1 MKGKNSYKT
10 WLLDQNN
17 FQGSI
22 PIKQIKSA
30 IKKKKDTIARVK
42 RGYLLGNTE
51 NHMKAIIQK

>member
-1 MKGKNSYKT
+1 MYMKGKNSYKT

-30 IKKKKDTIARVK
+30 IKKKKRYNSQSQTR
-42 RGYLLGNTE
+42 LLTG
-51 NHMKAIIQK
+51 

>member
-30 IKKKKDTIARVK
+30 IKKKKIQQPESNEVTYWVTQR
-42 RGYLLGNTE
+42 
-51 NHMKAIIQK
+51 II